1 MIAATTMTA
10 RAERIIKKAEARE
23 RLFNLRLDTFD
34 WMLDIAETHVDIME
48 ANQRLMR
55 QCLIVLGVLL
65 ACSAILLSI

>member
-1 MIAATTMTA
+1 MIADTTMTA

>member
-1 MIAATTMTA
+1 MGNTEMTA

-23 RLFNLRLDTFD
+23 RLFNLRLDTSD

-55 QCLIVLGVLL
+55 QCLIVLSVVL
-65 ACSAILLSI
+65 ACAAILLSI

>member
-1 MIAATTMTA
+1 MANTTMTA

>member
-1 MIAATTMTA
+1 MANTEMTA

-34 WMLDIAETHVDIME
+34 WMLDIAETHADIME
-48 ANQRLMR
+48 ANQRLAR